1 MIYFSLRVSLE
12 KVWGEMIN
20 NNLFAGFGVRIRER
34 RKELNLTVPQ
44 LADKLGRT
52 RWVDEVSTSYI
63 SNLESSDGEKLPSV
77 PVLVALS
84 EVLGRSTDWI
94 LGVDHGILA
103 TELLGLYSGDNLP
116 DPRVQQ
122 AIDRIIVRLENLSV
136 DDVALVDV
144 IVRRLE
150 P

>member
-1 MIYFSLRVSLE
+1 MDT
-12 KVWGEMIN
+12 
-20 NNLFAGFGVRIRER
+20 NNLFAGIGARIRER
-34 RKELNLTVPQ
+34 RKEMNLSVPQ
-44 LADKLGRT
+44 LAERLGRT
-52 RWVDEVSTSYI
+52 KWVDEVSPSYV
-63 SNLESSDGEKLPSV
+63 SNLESADGERLPSV

-84 EVLGRSTDWI
+84 EVLGAPTDWI
-94 LGVDHGILA
+94 LGVDHGIL
-103 TELLGLYSGDNLP
+103 TTDLLGLYSGDNLP
-116 DPRVQQ
+116 DPRVRQ